1 MQQCHRTQHK
11 VKIMT
16 TDTADDVFKAARVND
31 RIVSIKVENETIPM
45 LLRFGDVR
53 SAAKNWQVFS
63 SDTPFRVPIPSEE
76 HLRSVRQIPIET
88 DPPQHKVYRT
98 LIEPFFRK
106 PINPDYIERINR
118 LVSQKILQVRT
129 KSKIDIVREFALPI
143 QSCTL
148 TYLLG
153 LPESEADTWMKWG
166 THVFRDGDD
175 QIRKGAVLESYIL
188 DAIDSAYD
196 QSKKTDFFSYLKF
209 STLEGRRL
217 TQEEALGI
225 ANLVFAGGRDTVIN
239 AISFVVAYFA
249 QNRKELNIVASNPKS
264 TNSAVEEFI
273 RVVSPLT
280 HIGRVCKQSAKIGE
294 AEFAKGKQIS
304 LCWASANFDH
314 EVFTNPQQIDLQR
327 FPNPH
332 VGFGIGPHSCLGA
345 LHTRVILRSLIRNLA
360 EKTDKISIETELSK
374 VETYGDLKRNV
385 GYEKLIGR
393 FS

>member
-1 MQQCHRTQHK
+1 
-11 VKIMT
+11 MT
-16 TDTADDVFKAARVND
+16 MHTADDVFKAARVND

-63 SDTPFRVPIPSEE
+63 SDAPFRVPIPSEA

-98 LIEPFFRK
+98 LIEPFFKK
-106 PINPDYIERINR
+106 PINPNYIERISC
-118 LVSQKILQVRT
+118 LVNQKILQVRT

-143 QSCTL
+143 QSSAL

-175 QIRKGAVLESYIL
+175 PIRKGAFLESYL
-188 DAIDSAYD
+188 LNAIDSAHD

-209 STLEGRRL
+209 STTEGRRL
-217 TQEEALGI
+217 SQEEALGI

-249 QNRKELNIVASNPKS
+249 QNRKELNVVASNPKL

-273 RVVSPLT
+273 RVLSPLT
-280 HIGRVCKQSAKIGE
+280 HIGRVCKQSTKIGE
-294 AEFAKGKQIS
+294 TEFAKGKQIS
-304 LCWASANFDH
+304 LCWASANFDP
-314 EVFTNPQQIDLQR
+314 EVFTNPQQIDLER
-327 FPNPH
+327 YPNPH

-345 LHTRVILRSLIRNLA
+345 LQTRVILRSLIRNLA

>member
-1 MQQCHRTQHK
+1 
-11 VKIMT
+11 MT
-16 TDTADDVFKAARVND
+16 MDTADDVFKAARVND
-31 RIVSIKVENETIPM
+31 RSVSIKVENETIPM

-63 SDTPFRVPIPSEE
+63 SDAPFRVPIPSEE
-76 HLRSVRQIPIET
+76 HLRSARQLPIEL

-98 LIEPFFRK
+98 LIEPFFKK
-106 PINPDYIERINR
+106 PINPDYIERISR
-118 LVSQKILQVRT
+118 LINQKILQVRT

-143 QSCTL
+143 QSCAL

-188 DAIDSAYD
+188 NAIDSAHD

-209 STLEGRRL
+209 SILEGRRL

-249 QNRKELNIVASNPKS
+249 QNRKELNIVASTPKL
-264 TNSAVEEFI
+264 TNLAVEEFI
-273 RVVSPLT
+273 RVLSPLT

-294 AEFAKGKQIS
+294 AEFAIGEQIS
-304 LCWASANFDH
+304 LCWASANFDP
-314 EVFTNPQQIDLQR
+314 EVFTNPQQIDLER

-332 VGFGIGPHSCLGA
+332 VGFGIGPHNCLGA